1 MVSAPATRNT
11 QKVMMASLGLCSS
24 ALGFLGNQIVAGV
37 HKAEQ
42 QPDNQQ
48 IGVHHAGDVERD
60 FRKQKITDH
69 ILQAHDQAKIT

>member
-1 MVSAPATRNT
+1 M
-11 QKVMMASLGLCSS
+11 QL
-24 ALGFLGNQIVAGV
+24 ALGFLGNQIVAGA

-69 ILQAHDQAKIT
+69 ILQAHDQAKNHLADKQADGGDKIRLGHRL